1 MTFNYPNGKPYS
13 QKKSNIFH
21 EKHKSKIIYGNR
33 GMSLEQEIN
42 DSNAYYLENEIA
54 VIHKKP
60 IPIQI
65 VDVDYPK
72 RSAAVIKKAYFKTPS
87 TTDYNGI
94 YRGYYLDF
102 EAKETKNKTS
112 FPLSNFHA
120 HQIKHMKACLKQKGI
135 CFTIVRFVLTDELFL
150 MPCNL
155 LFKYW
160 DNQQNERK
168 SIPKSEIQKNS
179 FKINYSLQPRIPYL
193 KYVDLLIKQ
202 IEGEENE
209 GTRS

>member
-1 MTFNYPNGKPYS
+1 MLMNYPNGKPYL
-13 QKKSNIFH
+13 QKQSNTFSR
-21 EKHKSKIIYGNR
+21 KNKSKNQNVIYGNR

-42 DSNAYYLENEIA
+42 ASNKYYLENNIA

-87 TTDYNGI
+87 TTDYNGV

-112 FPLSNFHA
+112 FPLANFHD
-120 HQIKHMKACLKQKGI
+120 HQIKHMKACIKQNGI
-135 CFTIVRFVLTDELFL
+135 CFTIVKFTKQNEIYVL
-150 MPCNL
+150 PCSL

-160 DNQQNERK
+160 DNQDKGRK
-168 SIPKSEIQKNS
+168 SIPKDEIETVG
-179 FKINYSLQPRIPYL
+179 FKLNYGLQPVIPYL
-193 KYVDLLIKQ
+193 KYIDLLITQ
-202 IEGEENE
+202 DEGEKND
-209 GTRS
+209 